1 MKPTRAQTYYELLEV
16 SVSASRE
23 QIQQAYARLVQLCAD
38 QELALYGLASP
49 AHAAELRAQL
59 TEALEFLSDD
69 ELRAEYDKSIGL
81 PPREK
86 PASTAPQVPFTY
98 EAPRASSPP
107 PVTEQLL
114 PSSASSSAP
123 AAAAEV
129 VVSVSAAPSEPR
141 PPPELRPAPEP
152 VTPVADPVAL
162 TVRPPPSA
170 APELAQESALAIARS
185 SPPRPAPPPVVVEP
199 TRPAP
204 FVVPDG
210 AALDG
215 ALLRKAREHRG
226 VTLAALA
233 EKTRIGTKY
242 LESLELERYDAL
254 PAVVYVRGF
263 LMAACKE
270 LGLDGVSLSRAYLA
284 KLEQHRAKR

>member
-69 ELRAEYDKSIGL
+69 ELRAEYDRSIGL

-98 EAPRASSPP
+98 EAPRSSAPP

-114 PSSASSSAP
+114 PSNASSSAP

-129 VVSVSAAPSEPR
+129 VVSVSAAPSAPRAVPEPR
-141 PPPELRPAPEP
+141 PEPEPRPAPE
-152 VTPVADPVAL
+152 VVVAAPEPAAL
-162 TVRPPPSA
+162 VVRPPPSA
-170 APELAQESALAIARS
+170 APEVAEEAALAIARS
-185 SPPRPAPPPVVVEP
+185 S
-199 TRPAP
+199 
-204 FVVPDG
+204 
-210 AALDG
+210 
-215 ALLRKAREHRG
+215 
-226 VTLAALA
+226 
-233 EKTRIGTKY
+233 
-242 LESLELERYDAL
+242 
-254 PAVVYVRGF
+254 
-263 LMAACKE
+263 
-270 LGLDGVSLSRAYLA
+270 
-284 KLEQHRAKR
+284 